1 MVRWQPLIKEKLG
14 VEGLSVRDH
23 QLPKHTGQ
31 NTPYRGVFFSVG
43 TFIDEPGN
51 SFGSGVGPP

>member
-23 QLPKHTGQ
+23 QFPKHTGQ
-31 NTPYRGVFFSVG
+31 NIPSRGVFFLRG
-43 TFIDEPGN
+43 QFH
-51 SFGSGVGPP
+51 